1 MDIAEILRTATD
13 KVSQM
18 EERLTAMDALN
29 NDYQAAHA
37 MMRGEN
43 AELRAQ
49 IVSLQAALN
58 VAVDAASTRK
68 AMVYELT
75 AQISMLGKLFMHC
88 GDEVIKIV
96 AALPKQPEPEEKP
109 KAWAEQ
115 AEEDSRKPADEVETL
130 GPFIGVSNE
139 DEALKA
145 MIATS
150 EPPTQEV
157 DTPTIPFA
165 KPPEGRRTHLLSETV
180 IPSPAFLSH
189 NGLTRALNR
198 EMNAADMSKLTY
210 LERKRYVKDGTIPA
224 RLRKSSSG

>member
-109 KAWAEQ
+109 KPT
-115 AEEDSRKPADEVETL
+115 PADEVETL

-150 EPPTQEV
+150 EPQIPEV

-180 IPSPAFLSH
+180 IPSPAFLSN
-189 NGLTRALNR
+189 NGLNRAMNR
-198 EMNAADMSKLTY
+198 EMNAVDMGQLTY
-210 LERKRYVKDGTIPA
+210 LERKKYVKDGTIPV